1 MNSAVLDCLT
11 HRFVLFS
18 VEGAAE
24 GAIIQ
29 TLYDND
35 LLVVPRN
42 HVVMDSTFFD
52 RPYTRTRKADK
63 IADEYFG
70 VSYDSADASGLV
82 VARIVDSKSA
92 KFEFPKRRQNGTEV
106 LSFFTRPEIEM
117 LVIQAEDA
125 YNEWQKAS
133 RKDRQLK
140 PSEFCSCN
148 LGFSRIKEASFLRE
162 YWSDAFKLVRA
173 IHKHAE
179 KAQRGR
185 GELLLV
191 DLLA

>member
-1 MNSAVLDCLT
+1 MNNLDLNNLT
-11 HRFVLFS
+11 QRFVLFS
-18 VEGAAE
+18 CEGTAE
-24 GAIIQ
+24 GVVIQ

-42 HVVMDSTFFD
+42 HVVMDNTYFD
-52 RPYTRTRKADK
+52 RPYTRLRKADK

-70 VSYDSADASGLV
+70 MSYESNDASGLT

-117 LVIQAEDA
+117 LVIHAECA
-125 YNEWQKAS
+125 YGEWQKAS
-133 RKDRQLK
+133 RKNRQLK
-140 PSEFCSCN
+140 PSEFCSNN
-148 LGFSRIKEASFLRE
+148 LGLSSIKEAPFLRD
-162 YWSDAFKLVRA
+162 YWSDASKLVNA
-173 IHKHAE
+173 IHRHAE

>member
-1 MNSAVLDCLT
+1 MNNLDLNNLT
-11 HRFVLFS
+11 QRFVLFS
-18 VEGAAE
+18 CEGTAE
-24 GAIIQ
+24 GVVIQ

-42 HVVMDSTFFD
+42 HVVMDNTYFD
-52 RPYTRTRKADK
+52 RPYTRLRKADK

-70 VSYDSADASGLV
+70 MSYESNDASGLT

-117 LVIQAEDA
+117 LVIQAERA
-125 YNEWQKAS
+125 YGEWQKAS
-133 RKDRQLK
+133 RKNRQLK
-140 PSEFCSCN
+140 PSEFCSNN
-148 LGFSRIKEASFLRE
+148 LGLSIIKEAPFLRD
-162 YWSDAFKLVRA
+162 YWSDVSKLVDA
-173 IHKHAE
+173 IHRHAE